1 MKIKV
6 YRGCAVDGHNGIY
19 TPMVFAERYPE
30 FVSPD
35 VLPVLLAGPD
45 HEDYADVSADD
56 FINNSDTQVY
66 EYNDS
71 GDILEY
77 ELIDSDK
84 ITLKELNKYSTS
96 ENFGSCIPVYECDYG
111 YADIAQIG
119 VNCLCRVSLANV
131 GIVGADCF
139 FEMDD
144 WNSFDE
150 NLLAFFDELKE
161 TLKKEFQED
170 RDIFILPAFYAPA
183 LINADSSGLTNAEEK
198 LLNDFINKNTTD
210 ICSGCSDNTFFTKYH
225 DLPGV
230 GACDCKE
237 FYFGRKADDL

>member
-35 VLPVLLAGPD
+35 TLPVLLAGPD

-66 EYNDS
+66 EYNES
-71 GDILEY
+71 GDILAY

-84 ITLKELNKYSTS
+84 ITLKELSENSKS
-96 ENFGSCIPVYECDYG
+96 ENFNGREPIYECDYG
-111 YADIAQIG
+111 YCHIAQIG
-119 VNCLCRVSLANV
+119 ENCLCRVSLANA
-131 GIVGADCF
+131 GIISADCF

-144 WNSFDE
+144 CFSFDE
-150 NLLAFFDELKE
+150 NLSVFFDELKE
-161 TLKKEFQED
+161 TLKSEFQED
-170 RDIFILPAFYAPA
+170 YDIFVLPAFYASA
-183 LINADSSGLTNAEEK
+183 LINADSSGLTDCEK
-198 LLNDFINKNTTD
+198 WLLDGFCADKGA
-210 ICSGCSDNTFFTKYH
+210 CVGCSDDQFFTKH
-225 DLPGV
+225 HELKIV

-237 FYFGRKADDL
+237 FYFGRKTNDL